1 MLVAVSFDRGIE
13 DAWTTVITFV
23 PKFVGFLV
31 ILLVGFFVAKAVSK
45 ILNKVLERVGFDR
58 AVERGGVK
66 RALERSRYDASD
78 IVARVAF
85 WAIFLFVLQ
94 MAFGVF
100 GPNPISGLL
109 SAVIAFLP
117 KLFVAIVIVVIASAI
132 AAAAKQV
139 VEATLGGLSYGRM
152 LANLASGAILV
163 VGIFAAL
170 NQLQIAPTI
179 VTGLFYALLA
189 IVVGSAIVAIGGSG
203 IGPLR
208 ERWERA
214 LARLDEEAPAVR
226 EQVQARGANR
236 SRSAAG
242 AAGSVASEAAAT
254 REGGSPRPSGLAAA
268 SSSQAPGAL
277 PPPGWYQDARD
288 ERRLRYWDGT
298 RWTDQT
304 TSG

>member
-13 DAWTTVITFV
+13 EAWTSVVRFV
-23 PKFVGFLV
+23 PTFVGFLV
-31 ILLVGFFVAKAVSK
+31 ILLVGFFVAKAISK
-45 ILNKVLERVGFDR
+45 ILNKVLEKVGFDG

-66 RALERSRYDASD
+66 KALERSRYDASE
-78 IVARVAF
+78 IVARVVF
-85 WAIFLFVLQ
+85 WAVFLFVLQ

-139 VEATLGGLSYGRM
+139 VEATLGALSYGRM
-152 LANLASGAILV
+152 LANLAAGAILV
-163 VGIFAAL
+163 VGVFAAL

-208 ERWERA
+208 ERWERV
-214 LARLDEEAPAVR
+214 LARVDEEAPRVR
-226 EQVQARGANR
+226 DQVRAWRTDGDAT
-236 SRSAAG
+236 AAG
-242 AAGSVASEAAAT
+242 PAGSLASEAAAAT
-254 REGGSPRPSGLAAA
+254 RA
-268 SSSQAPGAL
+268 SQAPGAL
-277 PPPGWYQDARD
+277 PPAGWYQDSRE